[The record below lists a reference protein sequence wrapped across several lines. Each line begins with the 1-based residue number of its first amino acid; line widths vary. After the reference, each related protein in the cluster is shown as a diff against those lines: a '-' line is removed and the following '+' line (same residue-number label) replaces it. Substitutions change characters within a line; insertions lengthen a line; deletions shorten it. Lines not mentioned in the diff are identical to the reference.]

1 MQQRHTFRNSFS
13 AIFSMLVLVVIFYS
27 WLDVPVEHWFLNLSH
42 GWAYHFCKNAIA
54 PIFGSHNWLF
64 AGVISLALGL
74 LLMLFGQRR
83 MARGWLFFSVVI
95 ILSFILCTVLKFILA
110 RYRPEL
116 YFTQGFYGFH
126 FFSLKHSLNS
136 MPSGHATL
144 AFARCYALAKIAK
157 RKVLTILLL
166 VIASL
171 IAFSRLVIVAHY
183 PSDIILGAYIGLL
196 SVYWVGAFFPIKR
209 NRHLFNSSSI

>member
-1 MQQRHTFRNSFS
+1 MQQRHTFRNSFL
-13 AIFSMLVLVVIFYS
+13 AIFPMLALVIIFYR
-27 WLDVPVEHWFLNLSH
+27 WLDIPVEHWFLNLPH
-42 GWAYHFCKNAIA
+42 GGIFGFCKNVIA
-54 PIFGSHNWLF
+54 VIFSSKNWIF
-64 AGVISLALGL
+64 SGVISLAISL

-83 MARGWLFFSVVI
+83 MARGWLFFSAVI

-144 AFARCYALAKIAK
+144 AFAGFYALAKIAR

-183 PSDIILGAYIGLL
+183 PSDIIFGTYLGLL
-196 SVYWVGAFFPIKR
+196 SVYWVGAFFPAKR
-209 NRHLFNSSSI
+209 NRSLFNSSSI